1 MLRATNPPLQEKRGK
16 SRAEFIEP
24 LNRHAAARRAGP
36 CSLADSGIGD
46 RFAAKLK
53 VIDTEKVNVL
63 STRHRKTDQWWRSVE
78 LAHLS
83 SYRIVANV
91 ET

>member
-1 MLRATNPPLQEKRGK
+1 MLRATNPQLQEKRGK

-24 LNRHAAARRAGP
+24 LNRRRAAAP
-36 CSLADSGIGD
+36 CPLADSGIGD

-63 STRHRKTDQWWRSVE
+63 STRHRKTDQRWRSVK

>member
-24 LNRHAAARRAGP
+24 LNRRAAATEPR
-36 CSLADSGIGD
+36 SLADSGIGD

-63 STRHRKTDQWWRSVE
+63 STRHRKTDQRWRSVE